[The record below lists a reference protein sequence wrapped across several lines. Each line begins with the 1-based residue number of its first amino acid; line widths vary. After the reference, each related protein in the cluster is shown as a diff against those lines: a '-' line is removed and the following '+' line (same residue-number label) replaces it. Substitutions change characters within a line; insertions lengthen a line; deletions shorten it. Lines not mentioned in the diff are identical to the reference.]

1 MPDFTVQISDLR
13 TRITFQEPT
22 QSQDTGG
29 AQTAS
34 YAIVT
39 TNPTVWSRWINAHG
53 QEAISNDALRAAQR
67 ATVTIRYRSD
77 IQLTWQ
83 ILKDGEAWQII
94 SIDHVQDR
102 NRWTEMIVERV
113 KGTL

>member
-1 MPDFTVQISDLR
+1 MADLDLKISDLR
-13 TRITFQEPT
+13 TRITFQSPT
-22 QSQDTGG
+22 VTQDAGG
-29 AQTAS
+29 AQTAI

-77 IQLTWQ
+77 IQPTWR

-113 KGTL
+113 EGTL